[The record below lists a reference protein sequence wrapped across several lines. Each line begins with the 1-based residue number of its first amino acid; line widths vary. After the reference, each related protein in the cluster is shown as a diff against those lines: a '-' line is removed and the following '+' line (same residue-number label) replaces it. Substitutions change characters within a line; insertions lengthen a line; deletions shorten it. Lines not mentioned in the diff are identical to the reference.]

1 MTVISPLLLSSWCL
15 FMTLNLYSQEIKWTS
30 FSDLN
35 DSLKAKPKKVIIKIE
50 TDWCGYCKMMDV
62 NVFSHKRTQIK
73 LGETYYFV
81 KLNAESKEEIIFRNH
96 IFKPS
101 SLARGKH
108 ELAITLNGKENTIS
122 FPTTVLLSSNLEIE
136 NRLNGYLKR
145 SHFFLWLKSK

>member
-1 MTVISPLLLSSWCL
+1 MPLN
-15 FMTLNLYSQEIKWTS
+15 FYSQEIKWTS

-50 TDWCGYCKMMDV
+50 ADWCGYCKMMDV
-62 NVFSHKRTQIK
+62 NVFSHKRTQVK

-96 IFKPS
+96 LFKPS
-101 SLARGKH
+101 SFAKGKH

-122 FPTTVLLSSNLEIE
+122 YPTVVLLSPNLEIE

-145 SHFFLWLKSK
+145 NHFFQWLKSR